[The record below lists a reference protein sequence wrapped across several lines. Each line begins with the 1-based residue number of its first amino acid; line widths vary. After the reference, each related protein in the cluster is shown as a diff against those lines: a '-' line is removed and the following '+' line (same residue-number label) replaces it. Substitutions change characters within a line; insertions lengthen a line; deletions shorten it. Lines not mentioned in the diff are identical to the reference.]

1 MLKTTMAPKSK
12 LKMLPPPVKNKDRP
26 AGRAAFSARMGFGRV
41 PAVGPGA
48 SMLARLSAS
57 RPGDRYEQEADR
69 VAESV
74 LSPDRAVAPA
84 LLAGEITPVAVR
96 DGKESDGRLFARV
109 FGLQGGGN
117 LLENSSRRFMEPR
130 LGYDFGRVRVN
141 TGGFAARACERLGAE
156 AFTVGSNIY
165 FSAGRYSP
173 ETQIGKRLLA
183 HELVHVM
190 QQRNAPALQAYGRNV
205 HETNTKLWAEA
216 VFGRGSR
223 EADTI
228 AREDQSV
235 DEGWSHPH
243 ITTPTAFVFP
253 VSDNDLRHFP
263 SRAVAQ
269 AAVQEAI
276 NGADPAAFGRALH
289 RYQDS
294 FSHSFPP
301 GAPMSD
307 LSRARS
313 GATGWTRDAL
323 LQLHRLYRNTYYG
336 RGAAIWHALL
346 GYYPDD
352 FGVNSEQGA
361 RDAEMERGSKNHIR
375 MFHSIWRTTRLI
387 RVPVPPGLTVP
398 GMLFGPHH
406 VAPYMRRD

>member
-12 LKMLPPPVKNKDRP
+12 LKTLPPPVKNKDRP
-26 AGRAAFSARMGFGRV
+26 ACRAAFSARTGFRRV

-48 SMLARLSAS
+48 SMLARLPAS

-84 LLAGEITPVAVR
+84 LLAGEIKPVAVR

-109 FGLQGGGN
+109 FGLQGDGN
-117 LLENSSRRFMEPR
+117 LLENSSRQFMEPR
-130 LGYDFGRVRVN
+130 LGYDFGRVRVY

-165 FSAGRYSP
+165 FSAGRYRP

-228 AREDQSV
+228 AREDQGV

-243 ITTPTAFVFP
+243 LATPREFLYT
-253 VSDNDLRHFP
+253 SDDDLTHFP
-263 SRAVAQ
+263 SRTTAE
-269 AAVQEAI
+269 AAVQGAI
-276 NGADPAAFGRALH
+276 NDADPAAFGRALH

-301 GAPMSD
+301 GAPLSD

-313 GATGWTRDAL
+313 GATGWARDVL
-323 LQLHRLYRNTYYG
+323 LQLHRLYPNTYYG

-352 FGVNSEQGA
+352 FRVNSEQRA
-361 RDAEMERGSKNHIR
+361 RDETMVRGSQNFIR
-375 MFHSIWRTTRLI
+375 MFYSVWRVIRMI